1 MFRDWPVG
9 YEFDIDLSDRVGKG
23 WFVTLTILFQQ
34 VINGV
39 SLGSLYA
46 LVAIGYT
53 MVYGILRLINFA
65 HGDLLM
71 FAAYSAIYGVALF
84 ALPWYINFPL
94 AVLVTGVLGILL
106 DRVAYRP
113 LRDAPR
119 ISLLISAIGASFLLE
134 NLALVI
140 LGGVPKGFPRPEA
153 FGKVIEFL
161 GVRMQVLTVYTPLV
175 TLVLLFGLLFIVNR
189 TRVGKAMRAASKDF
203 ETTRLMGINLD
214 WIIGVTFLLGSML
227 AAAGGIMWAM
237 KYPQVNPFMGVFPGL
252 KAFIAAVLGGIGN
265 IYGAVVGGFLLGL
278 GEILIVAL
286 VPGLAQYKDALA
298 FFVLILVLLFRPT
311 GLMGEPIIDKS

>member
-1 MFRDWPVG
+1 MHDTKESLVTI
-9 YEFDIDLSDRVGKG
+9 DI
-23 WFVTLTILFQQ
+23 FMQQ
-34 VINGV
+34 VINGI

-71 FAAYSAIYGVALF
+71 VAAYAAIYAVTLLS
-84 ALPWYINFPL
+84 LPWQISFPL
-94 AVLVTGVLGILL
+94 VMVLTGMFGILL
-106 DRVAYRP
+106 DRVAYKP

-134 NLALVI
+134 NLAIVI
-140 LGGVPKGFPRPEA
+140 IGGVPKGFPRPEVFA
-153 FGKVIEFL
+153 KVIEL
-161 GVRMQVLTVYTPLV
+161 WGLRIQVLTIYTPVL
-175 TLVLLFGLLFIVNR
+175 TLALLLGLLYIVHR
-189 TRVGKAMRAASKDF
+189 TKVGKAMRAASKDF

-214 WIIGVTFLLGSML
+214 RIIAVTFFLGSSL

-237 KYPQVNPFMGVFPGL
+237 KYPQVNPFMGVIPGL

-265 IYGAVVGGFLLGL
+265 IVGAVLGGFVLGL

-286 VPGLAQYKDALA
+286 FPQMAQYRDAFA
-298 FFVLILVLLFRPT
+298 FTVLILVLLFRPT
-311 GLMGEPIIDKS
+311 GIMGEPITDKT

>member
-1 MFRDWPVG
+1 M
-9 YEFDIDLSDRVGKG
+9 
-23 WFVTLTILFQQ
+23 TATIFMQQ
-34 VINGV
+34 IINGI

-71 FAAYSAIYGVALF
+71 VAAYAAIYAVTLLS
-84 ALPWYINFPL
+84 LPWQISFPL
-94 AVLVTGVLGILL
+94 VMVLTGLFGIFL
-106 DRVAYRP
+106 DRVAYKP

-134 NLALVI
+134 NLAIVLI
-140 LGGVPKGFPRPEA
+140 GGVPKGFPRPEA
-153 FGKVIEFL
+153 FAKVIDL
-161 GVRMQVLTVYTPLV
+161 WGLRIQVLTVYTPIL
-175 TLVLLFGLLFIVNR
+175 TLVLLMGLLYIVHR
-189 TRVGKAMRAASKDF
+189 TKVGKAMRAASKDF

-214 WIIGVTFLLGSML
+214 RIIAVTFFLGSSL

-237 KYPQVNPFMGVFPGL
+237 KYPQVNPFMGVIPGL

-265 IYGAVVGGFLLGL
+265 IAGAVVGGFVLGL

-286 VPGLAQYKDALA
+286 FPQMAQYRDAFA
-298 FFVLILVLLFRPT
+298 FTVLILVLLFRPT
-311 GLMGEPIIDKS
+311 GIMGEPITDKT

>member
-1 MFRDWPVG
+1 MT
-9 YEFDIDLSDRVGKG
+9 FDIL
-23 WFVTLTILFQQ
+23 LQQ
-34 VINGV
+34 IINGI
-39 SLGSLYA
+39 SLGSLYG

-71 FAAYSAIYGVALF
+71 FASYVAIYGISLI
-84 ALPWYINFPL
+84 ALPWQISFPL
-94 AVLVTGVLGILL
+94 AIVMTGILGIAL
-106 DRVAYRP
+106 DRVAYKP

-140 LGGVPKGFPRPEA
+140 IGGVPRAFPRPDMFA
-153 FGKVIEFL
+153 KVIEFFGL
-161 GVRMQVLTVYTPLV
+161 RVQVLTIYTPII
-175 TLVLLFGLLFIVNR
+175 TIILLFGLLYIVFR
-189 TRVGKAMRAASKDF
+189 TKVGKAMRAASKDF

-214 WIIGVTFLLGSML
+214 RVISVTFFLGSTL

-237 KYPQVNPFMGVFPGL
+237 KYPQVNPLMGVFPGI
-252 KAFIAAVLGGIGN
+252 KAFIAAVLGGIGS
-265 IYGAVVGGFLLGL
+265 IVGAVIGGFVLGL

-286 VPGLAQYKDALA
+286 VPQMAQYRDVFA
-298 FFVLILVLLFRPT
+298 FVILILVLLFRPT
-311 GLMGEPIIDKS
+311 GIMGEPITDKS

>member
-1 MFRDWPVG
+1 
-9 YEFDIDLSDRVGKG
+9 
-23 WFVTLTILFQQ
+23 VTLTILLQQ
-34 VINGV
+34 IINGISV
-39 SLGSLYA
+39 GSLYA

-71 FAAYSAIYGVALF
+71 FAAYSAIYGISLF
-84 ALPWYINFPL
+84 ALPWTLSFPL
-94 AVLVTGVLGILL
+94 AVLLTGALGILL

-134 NLALVI
+134 NLALVV

-153 FGKVIEFL
+153 FGKVIELFGL
-161 GVRMQVLTVYTPLV
+161 RIQVLTIYTPIV
-175 TLVLLFGLLFIVNR
+175 TLVLLFGLLFIVYR
-189 TRVGKAMRAASKDF
+189 TKVGKAMRAASKDF

-214 WIIGVTFLLGSML
+214 WIIGITFLLGSVL

-278 GEILIVAL
+278 GEVLIVAL

>member
-1 MFRDWPVG
+1 MT
-9 YEFDIDLSDRVGKG
+9 S
-23 WFVTLTILFQQ
+23 TILLQQ
-34 VINGV
+34 LINGI
-39 SLGSLYA
+39 SLGSLYG

-71 FAAYSAIYGVALF
+71 FAAYIAIYAAALL
-84 ALPWYINFPL
+84 ALPWYLSFPL
-94 AVLVTGVLGILL
+94 AVIATGLLGILL
-106 DRVAYRP
+106 DRAAYKP
-113 LRDAPR
+113 LRNAPR

-134 NLALVI
+134 NLALVFI
-140 LGGVPKGFPRPEA
+140 GGVPKAFPRPEI
-153 FGKVIEFL
+153 FDRVIPIL
-161 GVRMQVLTVYTPLV
+161 GLRIQVLTLYTPVV
-175 TLVLLFGLLFIVNR
+175 TLVLLFGLLYIVFH
-189 TRVGKAMRAASKDF
+189 TKVGKAMRAASKDF

-214 WIIGVTFLLGSML
+214 RIISITFLLGSML

-265 IYGAVVGGFLLGL
+265 IVGAVLGGFLLGL

-286 VPGLAQYKDALA
+286 VPEMAQYRDAFA
-298 FFVLILVLLFRPT
+298 FVILILVLLFRPT
-311 GLMGEPIIDKS
+311 GIMGEPIIDKS